1 MLHDVKLVGHVKVD
15 RQLASINHILN
26 ENEYYNVNGQP
37 LRQKTFL
44 KIHSKKQVEE
54 IPIPDLS
61 ESAKVVGSSY
71 SFDALMMTKPIQIRP
86 DGTRIFSR
94 VRYNNRSIK
103 N

>member
-1 MLHDVKLVGHVKVD
+1 MST
-15 RQLASINHILN
+15 LAH
-26 ENEYYNVNGQP
+26 
-37 LRQKTFL
+37 KTFL

-54 IPIPDLS
+54 IPIHGLS

-71 SFDALMMTKPIQIRP
+71 SFDTLTMMKQIQIRP
-86 DGTRIFSR
+86 DGARIFSR